1 MGILLITFFSLLGV
15 LDILNQLCEEMQ
27 YKCNSM
33 SGADNSDQ
41 EGGDKYGMSED
52 VADLIRQIA
61 VLTEKIARNG
71 KKTVIVIDGLDKV
84 IKQSKT
90 EKVID
95 AQ

>member
-1 MGILLITFFSLLGV
+1 
-15 LDILNQLCEEMQ
+15 MQ
-27 YKCNSM
+27 YKCDTM

-41 EGGDKYGMSED
+41 EGGDKYGVSED